1 MELVAI
7 VIVLAIFEYQFFSIK
22 VGLARGKYD
31 IQAPANTGHPVFER
45 YYRVHQ
51 NTLEQLIVFI
61 PAITIYGYFG
71 NPTYA
76 AGLGVIFLIARI
88 VYFLGYV
95 SDPSKRG
102 AGFILGFLPTLAMV
116 VAGLVSAVSSL
127 L

>member
-45 YYRVHQ
+45 YYRVHH